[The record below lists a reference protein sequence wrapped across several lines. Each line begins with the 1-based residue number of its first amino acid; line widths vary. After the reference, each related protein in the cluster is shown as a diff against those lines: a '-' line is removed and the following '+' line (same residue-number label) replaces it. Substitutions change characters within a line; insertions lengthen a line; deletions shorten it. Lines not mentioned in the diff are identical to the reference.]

1 MTDDLEKFLTAEF
14 AAAARHAPR
23 PAGDLLARV
32 EEEHRR
38 RHRHGV
44 VWFAAAASVVLLTAG
59 APLVIDA
66 AEQTPAATPPP
77 AIATTEAPDQGADK
91 AYPPIEKVWPGAVH
105 VVPATLPNGRPFHPE
120 VFLDDHTVLVRTERD
135 GNADKMD
142 GLWAYDVKART
153 ARLLV
158 RVTPPPKTVV
168 TAGSVLAA
176 RDRLYWWTVRKQER
190 KRIVDIWT
198 APRAGGTQSRLTTFE
213 GVPGYGGID
222 LEIVGDKAVW
232 TLWGKG
238 GVFEM
243 PLSGGT
249 PRRLPGTSGY
259 TLIGW
264 PWAAAPQFD
273 HKKRSDK
280 QVVFGDLL
288 NIKTGKRSKPP
299 VKPFASCGI
308 SWCVKGGTLVSRKGD
323 TQELPGMPDISA
335 PALDRFL
342 VLSQRGQ
349 EGRMRGQVLYD
360 LTRRRG
366 ADLGLR
372 PTNKGMAS
380 ATLDYRAPGLFQY
393 DRDGK
398 QVIVNL
404 RAIR

>member
-1 MTDDLEKFLTAEF
+1 MTNNLEMSLAAEL

-23 PAGDLLARV
+23 PADDLLVRV

-38 RHRHGV
+38 RRRHGV
-44 VWFAAAASVVLLTAG
+44 AGFAAAAAVVLLTAG
-59 APLVIDA
+59 APFVIDA
-66 AEQTPAATPPP
+66 ARGTPATPPP
-77 AIATTEAPDQGADK
+77 AVATTKAPVQEADPT
-91 AYPPIEKVWPGAVH
+91 YPPIEEVWPGAVH
-105 VVPATLPNGRPFHPE
+105 VVPATLPNGRPFRPE

-142 GLWAYDVKART
+142 GLWAYDVAART

-158 RVTPPPKTVV
+158 QVTPPPKTVV
-168 TAGSVLAA
+168 TASFVLAD

-198 APRAGGTQSRLTTFE
+198 APRTGGTQRRLTTFE

-243 PLSGGT
+243 PLSGDT
-249 PRRLPGTSGY
+249 PRLLPGTSEY

-264 PWAAAPQFD
+264 PWAATPRHDYKQ
-273 HKKRSDK
+273 RSDK
-280 QVVFGDLL
+280 QVIFGDLL
-288 NIKTGKRSKPP
+288 NIETGKRSKAP
-299 VKPFASCGI
+299 VEPFASCGI
-308 SWCVKGGTLVSRKGD
+308 SWCVKGGTLVGREGGAR
-323 TQELPGMPDISA
+323 ELPGMPDISP

-342 VLSQRGQ
+342 TLLQRGKDD
-349 EGRMRGQVLYD
+349 GLRGQVLYD
-360 LTRRRG
+360 LATGRG

-372 PTNKGMAS
+372 PAKKGMPT
-380 ATLDYRAPGLFQY
+380 ATLDYRARGLFRY
-393 DRDGK
+393 DRDGE

-404 RAIR
+404 SAIR